1 MELPFAG
8 SPGAYLATL
17 LFSLAGSCVPFLN
30 IEAFLIAVATALPR
44 TSTLILAAAAALG
57 QMAGK
62 WLVYLAG
69 AGLLRLRRRG
79 EARARDIAAR
89 LARAPRGP
97 AALVLVSALT
107 GLPPLYAVSVAA
119 GALRVRLG
127 AFLSAVAGGAFLRF
141 AVLLEL
147 ARFVTP

>member
-79 EARARDIAAR
+79 EAGRATSRPASRAR
-89 LARAPRGP
+89 RADPRRSSSSAPSPGCRRCTRSALRPELSGCASALSSRPWP
-97 AALVLVSALT
+97 AAPSCASRSCSSWR
-107 GLPPLYAVSVAA
+107 AS
-119 GALRVRLG
+119 
-127 AFLSAVAGGAFLRF
+127 
-141 AVLLEL
+141 
-147 ARFVTP
+147 